1 MGSGLLRGTWYGV
14 WVSRR
19 RANGGGDGDFSDKF
33 EGECGEDEGAIWRLG
48 FCASIWGFG
57 DVSGLPNVASLYLL
71 TIMPRRL
78 MNVGPAQKHTSVSFN
93 LTAWLDLS
101 HFGL

>member
-48 FCASIWGFG
+48 FCASIWVSQRGFT
-57 DVSGLPNVASLYLL
+57 LL
-71 TIMPRRL
+71 
-78 MNVGPAQKHTSVSFN
+78 ADCH
-93 LTAWLDLS
+93 AA
-101 HFGL
+101 

>member
-33 EGECGEDEGAIWRLG
+33 EGECGEDEGAIRRLG

-78 MNVGPAQKHTSVSFN
+78 MNVGPCRNTRLLAST
-93 LTAWLDLS
+93 
-101 HFGL
+101 